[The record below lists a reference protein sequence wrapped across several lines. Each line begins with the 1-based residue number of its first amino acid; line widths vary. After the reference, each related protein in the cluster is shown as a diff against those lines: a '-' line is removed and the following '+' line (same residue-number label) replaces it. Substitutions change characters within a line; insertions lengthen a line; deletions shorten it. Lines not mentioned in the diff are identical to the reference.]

1 VPEQQKE
8 MYKIEKSTSVKKI
21 SQTFS
26 LMRDSII
33 LLPKSYTVSMSVVFK
48 VSFPTLAPVP
58 VAGLSIWTSTTSP
71 SMISVS
77 SLFEKKE

>member
-1 VPEQQKE
+1 
-8 MYKIEKSTSVKKI
+8 
-21 SQTFS
+21 
-26 LMRDSII
+26 MRDSII